1 MRNGRLAGRPAAEV
15 GVGTRGSYPAVR
27 GGGRAAPHRRNRL
40 LVRLAA
46 SVLLLPA
53 IHSPAAAQDS
63 VRVPVLPDIEVRI
76 TRAASALRLVPAGAT
91 LLEGSALG
99 PGRPAAALEEAL
111 RLVPGVYAANPGN
124 PAIDERLSIRGFGA
138 RSAFGVRGLQV
149 ILDGVP
155 QTLPDGQ
162 GQLTDVDLAE
172 AERIEVLRGGT
183 SALYGNAGGGAVA
196 VDTRFGS
203 LHPGGIAR
211 LEAGGFGLAKVVA
224 DGGAAVGAGAVAAG
238 VSWSEGDN
246 WRDHAAFETRRARMG
261 GAWPVG
267 SQSSLH
273 LSVRWTDQPRTENPG
288 GLTAEEVEDD
298 PTQAAPANAAADARK
313 AVEQWT
319 VAGEWVGRLG
329 AGRQD
334 GATAGEGVQFR
345 LLAFGGA
352 RDVENPLAFGTIL
365 LDRSRGGVRA
375 EVTAPLRSSWVP
387 VITAGLDAQLARDDR
402 QNLTPAGDDVTLD
415 QVDRTREIGPFAVA
429 RITPAAQWTGT
440 VGLRFDHVRFEV
452 DDRLT
457 ADGDDS
463 GERTMSM
470 LAPSAGVVWSRH
482 PAFEPYAGIR
492 TSFETPTTTELAN
505 RPDGSGGLNPGLEP
519 QTAVHYE
526 LGARGSL
533 GSLAYEA
540 AVFQAEVDDQLVPFE
555 DPAVPGRR
563 FFRNAGRSRHR
574 GLELGVT
581 WRASAALSLRGA
593 YTMAGYEYVDYEVDG
608 VRYDGNTI
616 PGVPARYLSLTLGFQ
631 PSRAIGA
638 ALDQTLSS
646 DIWADDANAARADGW
661 ATTDL
666 RAWAEL
672 RLGSAGL
679 RPFLSVRNLFDRSY
693 VGSVVVNAAAG
704 RYYEPAAGRWL
715 VLGVEVQ

>member
-1 MRNGRLAGRPAAEV
+1 MRNGRLGQPAAEV
-15 GVGTRGSYPAVR
+15 GVGTMGSYPAVH
-27 GGGRAAPHRRNRL
+27 GGGRAAPCRCTRVP
-40 LVRLAA
+40 VRLAA
-46 SVLLLPA
+46 CVLLLSAVHLPV
-53 IHSPAAAQDS
+53 AAQDS

-183 SALYGNAGGGAVA
+183 SALYGNAGGGAIA

-203 LHPGGIAR
+203 PQPGGAAR

-246 WRDHAAFETRRARMG
+246 WRDHAAFETRRARVG
-261 GAWPVG
+261 GTWPVG
-267 SQSSLH
+267 SVSNLRLSL
-273 LSVRWTDQPRTENPG
+273 RWTDQPRTENPG

-298 PTQAAPANAAADARK
+298 PTQAAPANVAADARK

-319 VAGEWVGRLG
+319 MAGLLDGRM
-329 AGRQD
+329 AG
-334 GATAGEGVQFR
+334 GSENSSGVR
-345 LLAFGGA
+345 YRVLAFGGA

-365 LDRSRGGVRA
+365 LDRSLGGVRA
-375 EVTAPLRSSWVP
+375 EVTAPLRSSWAP
-387 VITAGLDAQLARDDR
+387 VITAGLDAQWARDDR
-402 QNLTPAGDDVTLD
+402 RNLTPAGDALTLD
-415 QVDRTREIGPFAVA
+415 QVDRTRDIGPFAVA
-429 RITPAAQWTGT
+429 RITPAPQWIAT

-457 ADGDDS
+457 ANGDDS

-482 PAFEPYAGIR
+482 PAFEPYGGIR

-505 RPDGSGGLNPGLEP
+505 RPDGSGGLNPDLEP

-533 GSLAYEA
+533 GPLAYEA
-540 AVFQAEVDDQLVPFE
+540 AVFQADVDDQLVPFE

-574 GLELGVT
+574 GLELGAT
-581 WRASAALSLRGA
+581 WRPSAALSLRGA

-616 PGVPARYLSLTLGFQ
+616 PGVPARYLSVTLGFQ
-631 PSRAIGA
+631 PSNAIGA

-646 DIWADDANAARADGW
+646 DTWADDANTARADGW

-666 RAWAEL
+666 RAWAAL

-679 RPFLSVRNLFDRSY
+679 RPFVSVRNLFDRSY

-704 RYYEPAAGRWL
+704 RYYEPAAGRWM
-715 VLGVEVQ
+715 VIGVEVE